1 MEDIRMSNSTAA
13 GIQMPGKIHKIASNN
28 RKSCSVTGVTDVI
41 SFDLNQVLLETEYGM
56 LAIKGHDLHVGK
68 LSVDK
73 GELEVDGKID
83 SYIYSDVNNIA
94 RKSESF
100 MSRLFK

>member
-1 MEDIRMSNSTAA
+1 MA
-13 GIQMPGKIHKIASNN
+13 GSIYKGDVLWRSFRYPGKYIKYHRTTEKAVVLQVS
-28 RKSCSVTGVTDVI
+28 RT

-56 LAIKGHDLHVGK
+56 LTIKGHDLHVGK

-83 SYIYSDVNNIA
+83 SYVYSEVMSA
-94 RKSESF
+94 AKKGESF
-100 MSRLFK
+100 LNRLFK

>member
-1 MEDIRMSNSTAA
+1 MEELPVS
-13 GIQMPGKIHKIASNN
+13 GKIHKISSNN
-28 RKSCSVTGVTDVI
+28 RKSCCVTGVTDVI

-56 LAIKGHDLHVGK
+56 LTIKGHDLHVGK

-83 SYIYSDVNNIA
+83 SYVYSEVMSA
-94 RKSESF
+94 AKKGESF
-100 MSRLFK
+100 LNRLFK